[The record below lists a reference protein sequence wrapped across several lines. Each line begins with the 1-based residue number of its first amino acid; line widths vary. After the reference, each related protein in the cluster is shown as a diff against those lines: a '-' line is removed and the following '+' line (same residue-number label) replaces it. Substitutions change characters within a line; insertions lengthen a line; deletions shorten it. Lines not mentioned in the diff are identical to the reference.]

1 MVIPLPPVDVK
12 PLKNLFDKIL
22 SKCRCICI
30 SQCCNT
36 GHTENDT
43 DSSPNAQFSSNS
55 PSDEIINYGACD
67 RMHKAPVIQ
76 SESHLLEY

>member
-1 MVIPLPPVDVK
+1 MVIPLPPVNMK
-12 PLKNLFDKIL
+12 PIKNLFDQIL

-43 DSSPNAQFSSNS
+43 DSSPNAQLSNS
-55 PSDEIINYGACD
+55 PSDERINYGTYD
-67 RMHKAPVIQ
+67 RMHTAAAEQLVIQ
-76 SESHLLEY
+76 SESH